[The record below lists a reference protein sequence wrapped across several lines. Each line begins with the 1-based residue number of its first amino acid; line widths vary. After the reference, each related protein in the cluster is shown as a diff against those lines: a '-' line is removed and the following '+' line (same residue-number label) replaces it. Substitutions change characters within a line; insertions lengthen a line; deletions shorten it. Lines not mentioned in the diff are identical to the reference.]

1 MPRMPRV
8 LGVISGT
15 ENQPSSWSFS
25 FQSVFLKRR
34 SWRSGVGQ
42 EIKEDSEEESRRRR
56 KGGKPES
63 RGDGEEEETGPGDKA
78 WRVQGTRGCVLA
90 TPPGWQW
97 GYHSQRTASQGLMMV
112 TRLGGDRH
120 LDMLSRPSSIMACTT
135 KPAMAT
141 RISPVA
147 PQAHSPFQPSFLV
160 ILSMGTRMCFQDR
173 GSCWGPWRLQQTC
186 LEWSGS
192 RELGWQSKARRAEV
206 HAEHHTDWACCPQLG
221 RWR

>member
-15 ENQPSSWSFS
+15 ENQSSSRSFS

-56 KGGKPES
+56 KGGKPEN

-97 GYHSQRTASQGLMMV
+97 GYRSQRWTASQGLLTV
-112 TRLGGDRH
+112 TRLGDDRH

-135 KPAMAT
+135 KVSDGHTNLP
-141 RISPVA
+141 
-147 PQAHSPFQPSFLV
+147 
-160 ILSMGTRMCFQDR
+160 R
-173 GSCWGPWRLQQTC
+173 GSTSP
-186 LEWSGS
+186 
-192 RELGWQSKARRAEV
+192 QSASAFIPCYSVNGNKDV
-206 HAEHHTDWACCPQLG
+206 LPGQG
-221 RWR
+221 